1 MKAIVLVRVSTE
13 RQHLDEQR
21 EEVVAMA
28 KHDGYDDSN
37 IILIENKESAI
48 KIKDETESLGLTKL
62 FQLIENDSTI
72 NCVYAYELSRIGRK
86 EDVNLKVKN
95 FLIDHK
101 VNLKLKEPSMVL
113 LDKDGSVNSGAEIV
127 FSLYNTMSHQ
137 EMRLKKA
144 RLKRGKIEAVS
155 RGEIG
160 MGKCKYGY
168 YVDKDKHIHIDEEKG
183 EAIRYIFNEYIDGKS
198 TKKIFKE
205 CYERGWFTSRNTK
218 YSAAA
223 TIIKILRDDAYC
235 GTTTENGIVRYPQI
249 ISRET
254 FDKVTELR
262 ETRKTNKVD
271 TKNLY
276 LGKSI
281 IYSDGKILHGHNKEK
296 YVGRFT
302 KMSISLKLMDF
313 IIWNETK
320 DLQIKNEIVNS
331 KDRLEELWAQYDATT
346 LKKNTCVKRMQEIK
360 EKEEKIEDL
369 YLVGN
374 KSREWL
380 KKQYSSIEEERKD
393 ITEKMNMYENIL
405 YNLNNEIGNFDR
417 NDYSSILSHGELD
430 IFYDTTEK
438 KKELVDKNIL
448 RIDLEKGEVFKTIRI
463 TSKKFGE
470 LPHFYQ
476 YIWRRRR
483 YFLFKCKYNE
493 KGHKIMKKIKF

>member
-28 KHDGYDDSN
+28 KHDGYDDNN

-86 EDVNLKVKN
+86 EDVNLRVKN

-101 VNLKLKEPSMVL
+101 INLKLKEPSMVL

-168 YVDKDKHIHIDEEKG
+168 YVDKDK
-183 EAIRYIFNEYIDGKS
+183 
-198 TKKIFKE
+198 
-205 CYERGWFTSRNTK
+205 
-218 YSAAA
+218 
-223 TIIKILRDDAYC
+223 
-235 GTTTENGIVRYPQI
+235 
-249 ISRET
+249 
-254 FDKVTELR
+254 
-262 ETRKTNKVD
+262 
-271 TKNLY
+271 
-276 LGKSI
+276 
-281 IYSDGKILHGHNKEK
+281 
-296 YVGRFT
+296 
-302 KMSISLKLMDF
+302 
-313 IIWNETK
+313 
-320 DLQIKNEIVNS
+320 
-331 KDRLEELWAQYDATT
+331 
-346 LKKNTCVKRMQEIK
+346 
-360 EKEEKIEDL
+360 
-369 YLVGN
+369 
-374 KSREWL
+374 
-380 KKQYSSIEEERKD
+380 
-393 ITEKMNMYENIL
+393 
-405 YNLNNEIGNFDR
+405 
-417 NDYSSILSHGELD
+417 
-430 IFYDTTEK
+430 
-438 KKELVDKNIL
+438 NIL

-483 YFLFKCKYNE
+483 YFLFKVKYNE
-493 KGHKIMKKIKF
+493 NGHKIMKKLNYK